1 MNGRAVKIG
10 GRGRRIP
17 AQVTGPPAASVQITL
32 SARDFDRLL
41 SALGHPGSPSPELPG
56 L

>member
-1 MNGRAVKIG
+1 MNGRAVRIG

-17 AQVTGPPAASVQITL
+17 AEATGPPAGNVQITL

-41 SALGHPGSPSPELPG
+41 AALGPPGHPIS
-56 L
+56 